1 MNIFETTPIEERELL
16 EIKKGFRKLNAKYVS
31 RFGSPGHYIYVYMP
45 KGLERMSRR
54 AKFAYGRIVKRSKK
68 FLDSIKTRYD
78 ASSLTVKPK
87 TWHTAIVKLT
97 TKDNVLAFHVNLKSH
112 SIYSYRSKRG
122 QNAAFV
128 KMTKAKKAGLLR
140 YR

>member
-1 MNIFETTPIEERELL
+1 MNIFETDISQEELL
-16 EIKKGFRKLNAKYVS
+16 EIKKGFRKLNSKYVS
-31 RFGSPGHYIYVYMP
+31 RFGQPGHYVYVYMP
-45 KGLERMSRR
+45 KGLERMSRK

-68 FLDSIKTRYD
+68 FLNGIKSRYD
-78 ASSLTVKPK
+78 ATSLTVKPK
-87 TWHTAIVKLT
+87 TWHTAIVKVAT
-97 TKDNVLAFHVNLKSH
+97 RDNILAFHVNLKSH
-112 SIYSYRSKRG
+112 QIYSYRSKRG